1 MKTNNIRLPVGFA
14 AETRFELQASPP
26 APFRAVLQ
34 TEFEELKNRLLAE
47 QLTGAVPELNVP
59 LRRAANEAAA
69 VAWATVIPLLAFPA
83 LFEEKAAAAARQAA
97 RQARILNNSRDLV
110 AV

>member
-1 MKTNNIRLPVGFA
+1 MNTTRTRLPVGFA
-14 AETRFELQASPP
+14 AETRFELPANPP

-34 TEFEELKNRLLAE
+34 NEFEQLKARLLAE
-47 QLTGAVPELNVP
+47 QLARATPGLSAP

-83 LFEEKAAAAARQAA
+83 LFEEKAALAECQAR
-97 RQARILNNSRDLV
+97 RQARIFNNSRDLV
-110 AV
+110 AA